1 VIQFVIRTDLIT
13 TLIRNSFIQIIWWIV
28 FFPGFF
34 SGDSFG
40 AVAIAKSG
48 ELTNDLTASWAIY
61 VWIFSLFGNAI
72 GLLTLING
80 LILIYSL
87 TRFAYSIFSP
97 LIAAITSF
105 ILTLTPI
112 VSGMGITLWHDI
124 LMTAGLLLLAS
135 LFVEFQK
142 KEAIN
147 KSDFISLLI
156 PGSVLITFRPNGLP
170 TMIIFAL
177 LFLIFYR
184 KKSSIKIITSSIAIS
199 SIVTLSTSYLIV
211 RESPIDNFYA
221 QEWMRN
227 DISCYANSPKGIGF
241 VEKWIPGIGTTE
253 TWRSSEACTFLNSA
267 KITFEEKV
275 EAQEFIP
282 SAWSQLI
289 RADPTFVL
297 STHLKRNSYL
307 LPVPIYGIPKVP
319 FLHSTIEFKD
329 AGIEWAFP
337 SIAEKARVLMRI
349 WNAIRGITAW
359 AGFWTLALVL
369 IATLGKRREL
379 LIPTLLSIS
388 LSGILFV
395 VAPIPDGRYALF
407 ALIAGQIAL
416 LGVVLQW
423 ALSGS
428 NRRPTD

>member
-1 VIQFVIRTDLIT
+1 MIQFVIRTDLIT

>member
-1 VIQFVIRTDLIT
+1 MIKLIKRTDLNT
-13 TLIRNSFIQIIWWIV
+13 TLVRNSLIQILWWIV

-48 ELTNDLTASWAIY
+48 QLTNDFTASWAIY
-61 VWIFSLFGNAI
+61 VWIFSLLGNAI
-72 GLLTLING
+72 GLLTLLNG

-97 LIAAITSF
+97 LIAAIASL
-105 ILTLTPI
+105 ILTFTPI

-135 LFVEFQK
+135 LFVEFRK

-147 KSDFISLLI
+147 KSDFFSLLI

-184 KKSSIKIITSSIAIS
+184 KRSSIEITISSLAIS
-199 SIVTLSTSYLIV
+199 SIVTLSTSYLVV

-253 TWRSSEACTFLNSA
+253 TWRSSDACTFLNSA
-267 KITFEEKV
+267 KITVEEKV

-282 SAWSQLI
+282 LAWSQLI
-289 RADPTFVL
+289 RKDPAFVL

-307 LPVPIYGIPKVP
+307 LPIPLYGIPKVP

-329 AGIEWAFP
+329 SGIEWAFP

-379 LIPTLLSIS
+379 LIPSLLSIS

-407 ALIAGQIAL
+407 ALIAGQLAL

>member
-1 VIQFVIRTDLIT
+1 MIKFITRTDLT
-13 TLIRNSFIQIIWWIV
+13 ATLVRNSLIQILWWIV

-48 ELTNDLTASWAIY
+48 QLTNDFTASWAIY
-61 VWIFSLFGNAI
+61 VWIFSLLGNAI
-72 GLLTLING
+72 GLLTLLNG

-97 LIAAITSF
+97 LIASLASL

-147 KSDFISLLI
+147 KSDFFSLLI

-170 TMIIFAL
+170 TMIFFAL

-184 KKSSIKIITSSIAIS
+184 KRSSLKIIMSSLAIS
-199 SIVTLSTSYLIV
+199 SIVTLSTSYLVV

-241 VEKWIPGIGTTE
+241 VEKWIPGIGNTD
-253 TWRSSEACTFLNSA
+253 TWRSSDACTFLNNA
-267 KITFEEKV
+267 KITVEEKV
-275 EAQEFIP
+275 EAQELIP

-289 RADPTFVL
+289 REDPAFVL

-307 LPVPIYGIPKVP
+307 FPIPLYGIPKVP
-319 FLHSTIEFKD
+319 FLHSTIEYKY
-329 AGIEWAFP
+329 AGIAWAFP

-369 IATLGKRREL
+369 FATLGKRREL

-388 LSGILFV
+388 LSAILFV

-407 ALIAGQIAL
+407 ALIAGQLAL

>member
-241 VEKWIPGIGTTE
+241 VEKWIPGIGTTD

-369 IATLGKRREL
+369 IATLGKRIEL

-407 ALIAGQIAL
+407 ALIAGQLAL

>member
-1 VIQFVIRTDLIT
+1 MIKFITRTDLT
-13 TLIRNSFIQIIWWIV
+13 ATLVRNSLIQIIWWIV

-48 ELTNDLTASWAIY
+48 QLTNDFTASWAIY

-72 GLLTLING
+72 GLLTLLNG

-97 LIAAITSF
+97 LIAAIASL

-147 KSDFISLLI
+147 KSDFFSLLI
-156 PGSVLITFRPNGLP
+156 PGSVLIAFRPNGLP
-170 TMIIFAL
+170 TIIIFAL

-184 KKSSIKIITSSIAIS
+184 KRSSLKITVSSLAIS
-199 SIVTLSTSYLIV
+199 SIVTLSTSYLVV

-241 VEKWIPGIGTTE
+241 VEKWIPGIGNTD
-253 TWRSSEACTFLNSA
+253 TWRSSDACTFLNRA
-267 KITFEEKV
+267 KITVEEKV

-282 SAWSQLI
+282 SAWTQLI
-289 RADPTFVL
+289 RKDPAFVL

-307 LPVPIYGIPKVP
+307 LPLPIYGIPKVP

-407 ALIAGQIAL
+407 ALIAGQLAL

>member
-1 VIQFVIRTDLIT
+1 MIKLIKRTDLNT
-13 TLIRNSFIQIIWWIV
+13 TLVRNSLIQILWWIV

-48 ELTNDLTASWAIY
+48 QLTNDFTASWAIY
-61 VWIFSLFGNAI
+61 VWIFSLLGNAI
-72 GLLTLING
+72 GLLTLLNG

-97 LIAAITSF
+97 LIAAIASL
-105 ILTLTPI
+105 ILTFTPI

-135 LFVEFQK
+135 LFVEFRK

-147 KSDFISLLI
+147 KSDFFSLLI

-184 KKSSIKIITSSIAIS
+184 KRSSIEITISSLAIS
-199 SIVTLSTSYLIV
+199 SIVTLSTSYLVV

-253 TWRSSEACTFLNSA
+253 TWRSSDACTFLNSA
-267 KITFEEKV
+267 KITVEEKV

-282 SAWSQLI
+282 LAWSQLI
-289 RADPTFVL
+289 RKDPAFVL

-307 LPVPIYGIPKVP
+307 LPIPLYGIPKVP

-349 WNAIRGITAW
+349 WNAFRGIIAW

-379 LIPTLLSIS
+379 LIPSLLSIS

-407 ALIAGQIAL
+407 ALIAGQLAL
-416 LGVVLQW
+416 LGMVLQW

-428 NRRPTD
+428 NRRYTD